1 MTGFTLGYLSSLIT
15 AFRVA
20 VIFFF
25 GDLSYQI
32 TAVTVSLLEAL
43 GLSFVA
49 YTVRGKVSKREVKSF
64 WRSRNVPSHQ
74 ECPKISGN

>member
-20 VIFFF
+20 AIVFF

-49 YTVRGKVSKREVKSF
+49 YTVRVKVSKREV
-64 WRSRNVPSHQ
+64 R
-74 ECPKISGN
+74 